1 MKQFYDIPLRERK
14 QARCRLALLN
24 AAVDR
29 MREKALADI
38 TVEELCQAAEISKG
52 TFFRYFARKVDLI
65 FYYIR
70 LWSIEVTWRER
81 QATGGTSSL
90 SLIEAFF
97 EWTAAVYE
105 DHPRI
110 FSEMIALRA
119 FEPQEFARIAENDIT
134 MVSTA
139 ERLLRFPECEGI
151 EEIPEGSFHPYF
163 RRNLK
168 AAIAKGELPQDTNID
183 SVVLSLACIF
193 YGVPLMLDDR
203 VPRNLGPIYLRQLRL
218 LWAGLKTSAGSSP
231 IE

>member
-1 MKQFYDIPLRERK
+1 MQQFHEIPLRERK

-29 MREKALADI
+29 MRDKALADI

-52 TFFRYFARKVDLI
+52 TFFRYFTRKVDLI

-81 QATGGTSSL
+81 QVTDGASSL

-97 EWTAAVYE
+97 KWAAVVYE

-119 FEPQEFARIAENDIT
+119 FEPQEFARIAENHII
-134 MVSTA
+134 MVGTA
-139 ERLLRFPECEGI
+139 ERLLRFPEFEGI

-168 AAIAKGELPQDTNID
+168 AAIAKGELPKDTHID
-183 SVVLSLACIF
+183 SVVLSLASIF

-203 VPRNLGPIYLRQLRL
+203 VPRNLTPTYLSQLRL
-218 LWAGLKTSAGSSP
+218 LWVGLKASAGSAP
-231 IE
+231 ID

>member
-1 MKQFYDIPLRERK
+1 MTRLRDIPLRERK
-14 QARCRLALLN
+14 QARSRLALLN
-24 AAVDR
+24 AAIDR

-38 TVEELCQAAEISKG
+38 TVEELCQAAEVSKG

-81 QATGGTSSL
+81 KAADSASSL
-90 SLIEAFF
+90 ALIEALF

-119 FEPQEFARIAENDIT
+119 FEPQEFARIAQNDII
-134 MVSTA
+134 MVSEA
-139 ERLLRFPECEGI
+139 ERLMQFPECEGI

-183 SVVLSLACIF
+183 SAVLSLACIF

-203 VPRNLGPIYLRQLRL
+203 VPRNLTSAFLRQLRL
-218 LWAGLKTSAGSSP
+218 LWVGLRASAGSVP

>member
-1 MKQFYDIPLRERK
+1 MKYLHDIPLRERK
-14 QARCRLALLN
+14 QARSRLALLN
-24 AAVDR
+24 AAVER

-38 TVEELCQAAEISKG
+38 TVEELCQAAEVSKG

-81 QATGGTSSL
+81 KAADSTSSL
-90 SLIEAFF
+90 ALIEALF

-110 FSEMIALRA
+110 MSEMIALRA
-119 FEPQEFARIAENDIT
+119 FEPQEFARIAQNDII
-134 MVSTA
+134 MVSKA
-139 ERLLRFPECEGI
+139 ERLIRFPKCEGI

-163 RRNLK
+163 RRNLQ
-168 AAIAKGELPQDTNID
+168 AAIAKGELPKNTDID

-203 VPRNLGPIYLRQLRL
+203 APCNLAPTYLRQLRL
-218 LWAGLKTSAGSSP
+218 LWIGLRASTGSAP
-231 IE
+231 VQ